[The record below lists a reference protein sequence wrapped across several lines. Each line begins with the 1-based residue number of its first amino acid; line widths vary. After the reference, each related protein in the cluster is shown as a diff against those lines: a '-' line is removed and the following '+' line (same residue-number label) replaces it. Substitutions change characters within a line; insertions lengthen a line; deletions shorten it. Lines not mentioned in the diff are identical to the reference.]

1 MVRTT
6 LKGRSIGRAGRPKSK
21 GKRAGKG
28 GFSLPA
34 MNITRRHS
42 AAVQLRQ
49 PITSFAI
56 PLVQAEVVM
65 DDSLKNDDTRI
76 AYGEPQETEVIHV
89 KDKRSYKMCRV
100 PVFEGR
106 QKRGFVP
113 LPLRHRDVWLELSYY
128 IALCSNVWEL
138 WQEEGRK
145 KLKGKKA
152 DMVVA
157 CRQNTGAMLV
167 QHMLTRRLAVEQLL
181 KLDYITE
188 PGKESVPLLD
198 EWKIRMCRD
207 WLNKS
212 YNEAFAEGREFLAA
226 DPVTAENKA
235 FFGKQIASRARC
247 PPPDM

>member
-1 MVRTT
+1 
-6 LKGRSIGRAGRPKSK
+6 
-21 GKRAGKG
+21 
-28 GFSLPA
+28 
-34 MNITRRHS
+34 
-42 AAVQLRQ
+42 
-49 PITSFAI
+49 
-56 PLVQAEVVM
+56 M
-65 DDSLKNDDTRI
+65 DDSLKNDNTRI
-76 AYGEPQETEVIHV
+76 TYGEPQEAEVIEA
-89 KDKRSYKMCRV
+89 KDKGSYKMCRV
-100 PVFEGR
+100 PVFEGGR
-106 QKRGFVP
+106 KRGFVP

-145 KLKGKKA
+145 KLKGKMA
-152 DMVVA
+152 EMVVA

-181 KLDYITE
+181 KLDYVTE

-226 DPVTAENKA
+226 DPVTAANKA
-235 FFGKQIASRARC
+235 FFGKLIASRARS
-247 PPPDM
+247 PTPDM

>member
-6 LKGRSIGRAGRPKSK
+6 IKGRSVGQAGRPKSK
-21 GKRAGKG
+21 GKNAGKG
-28 GFSLPA
+28 GLSLPA
-34 MNITRRHS
+34 MNVTRRNS

-49 PITSFAI
+49 PITSFTI
-56 PLVQAEVVM
+56 PLVHAEVVM
-65 DDSLKNDDTRI
+65 DDSLKNDNTRI
-76 AYGEPQETEVIHV
+76 TYGEPQETEVIEV
-89 KDKRSYKMCRV
+89 KAKGSYKMCRV
-100 PVFEGR
+100 PVFEGGR
-106 QKRGFVP
+106 KRGFVP

-145 KLKGKKA
+145 KLKGKMA
-152 DMVVA
+152 EMVVS

-181 KLDYITE
+181 KLDYVTE

-226 DPVTAENKA
+226 DPVTTANKA
-235 FFGKQIASRARC
+235 FFGKLIASRARS
-247 PPPDM
+247 PTPDM